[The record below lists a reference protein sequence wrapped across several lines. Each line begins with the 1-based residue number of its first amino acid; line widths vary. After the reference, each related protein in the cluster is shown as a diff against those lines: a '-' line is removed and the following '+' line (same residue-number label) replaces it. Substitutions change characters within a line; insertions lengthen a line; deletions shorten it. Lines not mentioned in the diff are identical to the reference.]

1 MTRKQA
7 LLKTIKILDTY
18 KNDKEIIIVQQKLNE
33 ILLDLPLAN
42 WSKPAIFDAIDQWI
56 YENKKIPTVRDMAYK
71 GLPSESVIRRRFGL
85 TCKEFLDFYYPIKK
99 LKCQSNKYYFKT
111 KEEWKLIFKEEYEKI
126 KPYTAKEFD
135 KKRKDG
141 MPTWATI
148 ARMLGITRW
157 KQLIDYCNLEIYK
170 KEKNYIRKPTKKIIV
185 SRIIDAEKEL
195 MKITN
200 NIG

>member
-71 GLPSESVIRRRFGL
+71 GLPSESVIWRRFGL

-111 KEEWKLIFKEEYEKI
+111 KEQWKLIFKEEYEKI

-200 NIG
+200 NID

>member
-1 MTRKQA
+1 
-7 LLKTIKILDTY
+7 
-18 KNDKEIIIVQQKLNE
+18 
-33 ILLDLPLAN
+33 
-42 WSKPAIFDAIDQWI
+42 
-56 YENKKIPTVRDMAYK
+56 
-71 GLPSESVIRRRFGL
+71 
-85 TCKEFLDFYYPIKK
+85 
-99 LKCQSNKYYFKT
+99 
-111 KEEWKLIFKEEYEKI
+111 
-126 KPYTAKEFD
+126 
-135 KKRKDG
+135 

>member
-135 KKRKDG
+135 KKRKEMCIRD
-141 MPTWATI
+141 
-148 ARMLGITRW
+148 RYYLVCMLCRQHVIVHVLLYQME
-157 KQLIDYCNLEIYK
+157 KILFLEETVIFLP
-170 KEKNYIRKPTKKIIV
+170 N
-185 SRIIDAEKEL
+185 
-195 MKITN
+195 
-200 NIG
+200 